1 MLPDLKRVELGT
13 LGGAG
18 LGAWLSDSSACMR
31 DMRKIVKNSPH
42 EAAPA

>member
-1 MLPDLKRVELGT
+1 MLPDWKGVELGT

-18 LGAWLSDSSACMR
+18 LCAWLSDSSACIH